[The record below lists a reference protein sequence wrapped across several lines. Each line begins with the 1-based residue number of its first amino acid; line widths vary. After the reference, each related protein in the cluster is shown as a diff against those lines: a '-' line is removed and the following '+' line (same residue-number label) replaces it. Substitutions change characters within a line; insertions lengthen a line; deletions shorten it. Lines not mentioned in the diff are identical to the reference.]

1 MVFPTKRN
9 GQQKPREIFSSSQSL
24 ILPLRPYLSSFQ
36 DGFPKWGDF
45 GCGESFCPENWQVH
59 ACKNIRWCF
68 FSKWIFWGC
77 STLTVRTLQ
86 VGNLTLLV
94 TWSRSYWMAG
104 EQKSRGNTSTHS
116 RSNLPVIL
124 VQGKTINCFWHR
136 VGASWILIP
145 TLSHLSE
152 FNVGILRHL
161 YQRRCFVGTRKRR
174 LDTQPEPGHVKGAKK
189 PLPSCTGVSFLA
201 KPCTIIEEIP
211 QNCHTFAVFAPP
223 EMGPI

>member
-145 TLSHLSE
+145 TLNPPVRVQCRHPQTPVSKKVFCWHLE
-152 FNVGILRHL
+152 ETAGYPTWTRAC
-161 YQRRCFVGTRKRR
+161 QRC
-174 LDTQPEPGHVKGAKK
+174 
-189 PLPSCTGVSFLA
+189 
-201 KPCTIIEEIP
+201 
-211 QNCHTFAVFAPP
+211 
-223 EMGPI
+223 